1 MRLLRLFQ
9 RGKGASPLG
18 PLESQIMEIVWA
30 AREPLS
36 VRNVHNA
43 LARRKRHL
51 AYSTVKA
58 VLTNLTVKG
67 CLRRTEK
74 GNSNYFSATETRE
87 EFQKRTVS
95 AVIDSLLENHREPL
109 IAHLVDRVAED
120 EDDLRQIEKLIAKK
134 RKELLQNE

>member
-1 MRLLRLFQ
+1 
-9 RGKGASPLG
+9 
-18 PLESQIMEIVWA
+18 MEIVWA
-30 AREPLS
+30 AREPVS
-36 VRNVHNA
+36 VRDVHSV
-43 LARRKRHL
+43 LGRRKRHL

-58 VLTNLTVKG
+58 VLTNLTAKG

-134 RKELLQNE
+134 RKELLENE